1 MEKFV
6 LKPMPDSD
14 NMYHELTG
22 IVFNPNNRAI
32 GRNINDKMVPLNR
45 ESIAICNQYGY
56 KYLGDI
62 EDESTDGDNEGENEE
77 EYNNEKTTEEN
88 HECNDRE
95 EMNVIDNDK
104 ESNEDKYEFNCIEKS
119 ISDEDDHENENE
131 IDEFDFIVTE
141 IEASED
147 TNNKEVESKCSD
159 NTISNVDDLNSI
171 TICLTTVVN
180 NLNVICNRLQQ
191 YVQKNTINNRVSEL
205 EKENTLLKD
214 QLAEIKRVVL
224 NNFKI

>member
-22 IVFNPNNRAI
+22 IVFNTRHRAI

-62 EDESTDGDNEGENEE
+62 EHDSTDGDNEGENG
-77 EYNNEKTTEEN
+77 EEN
-88 HECNDRE
+88 NTKEDTDNSYESTDKEEIDVVDDDR
-95 EMNVIDNDK
+95 
-104 ESNEDKYEFNCIEKS
+104 ESNEDRYEFNCIEKS
-119 ISDEDDHENENE
+119 IPDEDDHGKESE

-141 IEASED
+141 IEASEN
-147 TNNKEVESKCSD
+147 TNNKKLESKCSE
-159 NTISNVDDLNSI
+159 NTISNDGDLSSI
-171 TICLTTVVN
+171 TMSLTTVVD
-180 NLNVICNRLQQ
+180 NLNEICNRLHQ
-191 YVQKNTINNRVSEL
+191 YVQKKTVNKRISEL

-224 NNFKI
+224 NNLKI